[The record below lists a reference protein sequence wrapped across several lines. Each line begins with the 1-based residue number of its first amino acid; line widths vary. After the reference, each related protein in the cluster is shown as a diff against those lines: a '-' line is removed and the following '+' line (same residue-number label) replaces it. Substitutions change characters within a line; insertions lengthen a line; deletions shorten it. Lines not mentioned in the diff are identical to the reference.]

1 MANLDF
7 NTPGEFIKFQIN
19 KKDWTQEDF
28 SQIIGLSLK
37 HTNELLKG
45 KENRFLTFEQIN
57 HIKTIFQ
64 LDEQTF
70 IGFVELN
77 IEYRNR
83 NTEANQDIENKAWLY
98 NLLPIGEM
106 MKIRW
111 LPVKKDF
118 KSLFKSVNSI
128 FGTEF
133 KDLADLSNF
142 LVQSRN
148 SLSYR
153 NISNENYNHKDNNR
167 IAWYLFAKNKAEG
180 LKNIPQYDKSK
191 LRDLLSNICLF
202 TNYESL
208 EKGIS
213 EFLKKLN
220 DCGVRFLFIPHLSK
234 TYTEG
239 AAFNCEFGPVIVL
252 TGRTNKINTF
262 WFNMAHEIIHILE
275 GHYTQGPQIDTDS
288 TTSKKDESEN
298 EIIANEGASNALKSK
313 EIISHFRRLISYIQ
327 DKEIVEFSNLHNI
340 HPSIVVG
347 RLAWE
352 GVVSFSILNRYKD
365 TIKDKIPE
373 KYKFGW
379 S

>member
-1 MANLDF
+1 MTNLEF

-19 KKDWTQEDF
+19 EKGWTQEDF
-28 SQIIGLSLK
+28 SQIMGLSLK
-37 HTNELLKG
+37 HTNELLKD
-45 KENRFLTFEQIN
+45 KENRFLTFDQIQ
-57 HIKTIFQ
+57 HIKVVFD
-64 LDEQTF
+64 LDDRVY
-70 IGFVELN
+70 IKFVRLVIKHRINN
-77 IEYRNR
+77 IETNS
-83 NTEANQDIENKAWLY
+83 DIENKANLY
-98 NLLPIGEM
+98 KILPIGEM
-106 MKIRW
+106 IKMGW
-111 LPVKKDF
+111 LPEKKDF

-128 FGTEF
+128 FGTSF
-133 KDLADLSNF
+133 KELSQLSNF
-142 LVQSRN
+142 LVQSKN

-153 NISNENYNHKDNNR
+153 NISNENYNHIDNNR

-180 LKNIPQYDKSK
+180 LKNIAQYDKLK
-191 LRDLLSNICLF
+191 LRDLLNNICLF

-288 TTSKKDESEN
+288 TTSKKE
-298 EIIANEGASNALKSK
+298 
-313 EIISHFRRLISYIQ
+313 
-327 DKEIVEFSNLHNI
+327 
-340 HPSIVVG
+340 
-347 RLAWE
+347 
-352 GVVSFSILNRYKD
+352 
-365 TIKDKIPE
+365 
-373 KYKFGW
+373 
-379 S
+379 